1 MRLRIHRMG
10 HSGVMTAPLVAEPT
24 RSAAARGRVTGPA
37 VAVAIVGTLALAGLV
52 MAALSS
58 STGQLVDDAAMNAV
72 TASNTAEITLLS
84 VLGRVSIGAILA
96 VAAVCVVI
104 ALLRRR
110 FAHAVG
116 ALAIIGGANIST
128 QALKAVLD
136 RPDLGVGLHLANSLP
151 SGHTTVV
158 ASAVAALVLV
168 LPAAVRPVMAAVG
181 TAAIGLTGLSTIV
194 AGWHRPADVVGA
206 LLMVVIWTSLVAA
219 VLGGHRGRTWASAL
233 TALLGAA
240 ASVVFLGA
248 VGVRP
253 ASSWSDVVLATSVL
267 GAVAAMTAAA
277 VTLFVA
283 VTPAHN

>member
-1 MRLRIHRMG
+1 MG

-96 VAAVCVVI
+96 VAGVCVVI

-168 LPAAVRPVMAAVG
+168 LPAAIRPVMAGVG

-267 GAVAAMTAAA
+267 GAVATLTAAA

-283 VTPAHN
+283 VTPAHD